1 MKALYS
7 SAGAVPLNRVL
18 REYRAA
24 VVPLVVILLANL
36 VAFGAVVLP
45 LAGRVTATEQRA
57 EAAERARATAEAEF
71 VQAESLRA
79 GRDQATG
86 DLETFYARVL
96 PANVAAARRVLQLK
110 LPQQAREH
118 DVRYQGGGTTEQEVR
133 DSQLLRLTMQTRLT
147 GEYRDIRAF
156 IYALETAPEF
166 VVIDN
171 LRLVEG
177 NEEGAPLA
185 VYLDVSTY
193 YRARTPAEPSA
204 APTAAAAPAA
214 EGNGR

>member
-7 SAGAVPLNRVL
+7 TAGAVPVRRVL

-24 VVPLVVILLANL
+24 VVPLAVILIVNL
-36 VAFGAVVLP
+36 VAFVVVMLP
-45 LAGRVTATEQRA
+45 LAARVTATERRA
-57 EAAERARATAEAEF
+57 EAAEQTRAKAEAEF

-86 DLETFYARVL
+86 DLETFYAKVL
-96 PANVAAARRVLQLK
+96 PPNVAAARRLLQLK

-118 DVRYQGGGTTEQEVR
+118 DVRYQGGGTTEQEIR

-156 IYALETAPEF
+156 IHALETAPEF

-177 NEEGAPLA
+177 NDGGALA

-193 YRARTPAEPSA
+193 YRARTPAATSAPSA
-204 APTAAAAPAA
+204 PAAPAA
-214 EGNGR
+214 EGDGR